1 MNVKTVPIAAVGLPV
16 FKEIVEVPTFIALI
30 SFRPVGVL
38 FTIIPTVKLFT
49 SDKVTLFETIVEVEV
64 LEIEEQVLVVDTAI
78 GPRASPVGVK
88 VEADEGN
95 TDHVPVEKI

>member
-1 MNVKTVPIAAVGLPV
+1 MKVKTVPIAAVGLPV
-16 FKEIVEVPTFIALI
+16 FRFILEVPTLIALI
-30 SFRPVGVL
+30 SFKPVGVL
-38 FTIIPTVKLFT
+38 FTIMPTVKLFT

-88 VEADEGN
+88 VDADEGN
-95 TDHVPVEKI
+95 TDQVPVANV

>member
-16 FKEIVEVPTFIALI
+16 FKVIVEVPTLIALI
-30 SFRPVGVL
+30 SFKPVGVL
-38 FTIIPTVKLFT
+38 FTIIPTVRLLT
-49 SDKVTLFETIVEVEV
+49 SERVTLLETIVEVEV
-64 LEIEEQVLVVDTAI
+64 LEMEVHVLVVDTAI

-88 VEADEGN
+88 VDVDEGN